1 MNLSD
6 HPKMNL
12 SDHPTVRRY
21 AATHP
26 AGAPEAAPRAPLDR
40 EELRRLALA
49 AGADDAGVVELG
61 RAELAGQKEAILA
74 ILPGAK
80 SVVAFVLRM
89 RREAIR
95 APARSLANVEF
106 HMTGEEVNDV
116 GRHLVDELERRGV
129 RAVNATMGFPMEAD
143 RWPRQMHVV
152 SQKPVAVAAGL
163 GHMGI
168 HRNVI
173 HPRFGSFVLLG
184 SVVLDAE
191 VAAPSRPLD
200 YNPCLECRLCVAACP
215 TGAIAPDGSFN
226 FSACYTHNYREF
238 MSGFGDWVEQVV
250 ESKDRL
256 DYRRRV
262 SDAETVSVWQSLGF
276 GPNYKAAYC
285 LAVCP
290 AGEEVIG
297 PFLSTR
303 EEFLRTVVKPLQSK
317 AETVFVVAGSD
328 AEEHVAKRFPSK
340 RTKRVHNGL
349 RPDSIEGFLF
359 GMKLNFQP
367 KAAAGLDAT
376 YHFTFKDPGKNP
388 GKNGGKNPGKDPAS
402 APIEATVVIRG
413 GHLTVARG
421 HEGKADFKLAAD
433 AAAWIRFVRRE
444 GGLLWPLLRGAIRF
458 RGDPRLLLA
467 FGRCFPV

>member
-1 MNLSD
+1 MNHSD
-6 HPKMNL
+6 Q
-12 SDHPTVRRY
+12 PTVRHY
-21 AATHP
+21 HATHP
-26 AGAPEAAPRAPLDR
+26 AGTTEAAPRAPLDR

-49 AGADDAGVVELG
+49 AGADDAGVVELE
-61 RAELAGQKEAILA
+61 RAELNDQRAAIQAL
-74 ILPGAK
+74 LPGAM
-80 SVVAFVLRM
+80 SLLAIVVRM

-106 HMTGEEVNDV
+106 HATGEEVNEV
-116 GRHLVDELERRGV
+116 GRRLVVELEQRGV

-152 SQKPVAVAAGL
+152 SHKPVAVAAGL
-163 GHMGI
+163 GQMGI

-184 SVVLDAE
+184 TVVLDAE

-215 TGAIAPDGSFN
+215 TGAIAPDGRFN

-297 PFLSTR
+297 PFLSAR

-317 AETVFVVAGSD
+317 AETVFVVARSD

-359 GMKLNFQP
+359 GLTLGFQSTR
-367 KAAAGLDAT
+367 AAGLDAT
-376 YHFTFKDPGKNP
+376 YHFTFKNPGKNP
-388 GKNGGKNPGKDPAS
+388 GTNPGEK
-402 APIEATVVIRG
+402 PIEATVVIRDG
-413 GHLTVARG
+413 RLKVGRG
-421 HEGKADFKLAAD
+421 HEGKADLRITAD
-433 AAAWIRFVRRE
+433 AAAWLRFVRKE
-444 GGLLWPLLRGAIRF
+444 GGLLWPLLRGAIRM
-458 RGDPRLLLA
+458 RGSPRLLLA
-467 FGRCFPV
+467 FGRCFPT